1 MNRADRASTAHPF
14 IAGTETAELTAIVTG
29 RTNSLFASDLE
40 ACSEPVLAKV
50 HDRRI
55 LVIGGGGSIGAAT
68 VRIILDYQPSAL
80 HIVDHSE
87 NYLAELVRELRGRS
101 AGIPNIEFRALP
113 LDYGGP
119 IMERFL
125 ADSPPYDVVLNFA
138 ALKHVRS
145 EKDIYSVLQMFDTNV
160 VRHLRFKRWLADHR
174 HGATYFA
181 VSTDKAANPVSL
193 MGASKRLMEDLIFD
207 IAAASS
213 QSTTSA
219 RFANV
224 AFSNGS
230 LLQGFGYRLA
240 KRQPLAVPRDTR
252 RYFISHQEAG
262 ELCLL
267 ATCRVPDGHIAVPR
281 VDATLQ
287 LQLLEDIACACLDHW
302 GLSAER
308 YVDEAQ
314 ACNDVER
321 LAQEGRWPL
330 LLTPLDTG
338 GEKPFEEF
346 VGAGESAVDCGLLNV
361 LALRHIPGVAAEQK
375 LFEQIARWVD
385 EPDFA
390 IAKAKFVSVISAA
403 LPNFRHS
410 QSEQNLD
417 QRL

>member
-1 MNRADRASTAHPF
+1 MNRVDRADKARPF
-14 IAGTETAELTAIVTG
+14 IAGTENTELTSIVTG
-29 RTNSLFASDLE
+29 RTDSLFASDLE
-40 ACSEPVLAKV
+40 ASRERVVAKV
-50 HDRRI
+50 RDRRI

-80 HIVDHSE
+80 HVVDHNE

-101 AGIPNIEFRALP
+101 AGIGDTDFRALP

-119 IMERFL
+119 VMERFL
-125 ADSPPYDVVLNFA
+125 ADSLPYDVVLNFA

-160 VRHLRFKRWLADHR
+160 VRHSRFKRWLAEHR

-207 IAAASS
+207 IAAASG

-267 ATCRVPDGHIAVPR
+267 ATCRIPDRHIAVPR

-287 LQLLEDIACACLDHW
+287 LQLLEDIACACLDYW
-302 GLSAER
+302 GWRVER
-308 YVDEAQ
+308 YVDEAP
-314 ACNDVER
+314 ARNDVER
-321 LAQEGRWPL
+321 LAREGRWPL

-346 VGAGESAVDCGLLNV
+346 VGAGESATDCGLSNLTTV
-361 LALRHIPGVAAEQK
+361 RHVPCLTTEPKI
-375 LFEQIARWVD
+375 FDQIARWVA
-385 EPDFA
+385 EPDLA
-390 IAKAKFVSVISAA
+390 IAKSQFISAISDA
-403 LPNFRHS
+403 VPNFRHAE
-410 QSEQNLD
+410 SEQNLD

>member
-1 MNRADRASTAHPF
+1 
-14 IAGTETAELTAIVTG
+14 
-29 RTNSLFASDLE
+29 
-40 ACSEPVLAKV
+40 
-50 HDRRI
+50 
-55 LVIGGGGSIGAAT
+55 
-68 VRIILDYQPSAL
+68 
-80 HIVDHSE
+80 
-87 NYLAELVRELRGRS
+87 
-101 AGIPNIEFRALP
+101 
-113 LDYGGP
+113 
-119 IMERFL
+119 
-125 ADSPPYDVVLNFA
+125 
-138 ALKHVRS
+138 
-145 EKDIYSVLQMFDTNV
+145 
-160 VRHLRFKRWLADHR
+160 
-174 HGATYFA
+174 
-181 VSTDKAANPVSL
+181 
-193 MGASKRLMEDLIFD
+193 MEDLIFD
-207 IAAASS
+207 VAAASS

-267 ATCRVPDGHIAVPR
+267 ATCRISDGHIAVPR

-287 LQLLEDIACACLDHW
+287 LQLLEDIACACLDYW

-308 YVDEAQ
+308 YDDEAQ
-314 ACNDVER
+314 ARNDVEW
-321 LAQEGRWPL
+321 LAREGRWPL

-346 VGAGESAVDCGLLNV
+346 VGAGESAIDCGLLNV
-361 LALRHIPGVAAEQK
+361 LALRHIPGVAAGQE

>member
-1 MNRADRASTAHPF
+1 MNKADRASKAHPF

-29 RTNSLFASDLE
+29 RTNSLFAGDLE
-40 ACSEPVLAKV
+40 ASSEPVLATV
-50 HDRRI
+50 RDRRI

-68 VRIILDYQPSAL
+68 VRIILDYLPSAL
-80 HIVDHSE
+80 HIVDHNE

-101 AGIPNIEFRALP
+101 TGIPDIDFRALP

-119 IMERFL
+119 VMERFL

-160 VRHLRFKRWLADHR
+160 VRHLRFKRWLAEHR

-207 IAAASS
+207 VAAASR

-230 LLQGFGYRLA
+230 LLQGFGYRMA

-267 ATCRVPDGHIAVPR
+267 ATCRIPDGHIAVPR

-287 LQLLEDIACACLDHW
+287 LQLLEDIACACLDYW
-302 GLSAER
+302 GWRAER
-308 YVDEAQ
+308 YGDEAQ
-314 ACNDVER
+314 ARNDVER
-321 LAQEGRWPL
+321 LAREGRWPL
-330 LLTPLDTG
+330 LITPLDTG

-346 VGAGESAVDCGLLNV
+346 VGAGESAIDCGLLNV
-361 LALRHIPGVAAEQK
+361 SALRHIPGVASGQE
-375 LFEQIARWVD
+375 LFEQIAHWVD

-403 LPNFRHS
+403 LPSFRHS

>member
-1 MNRADRASTAHPF
+1 MNTADRADTARPF
-14 IAGTETAELTAIVTG
+14 IAGTDTAELTSIVTG
-29 RTNSLFASDLE
+29 RTELLFASDL
-40 ACSEPVLAKV
+40 AASSDRVLAKV
-50 HDRRI
+50 RGRRI
-55 LVIGGGGSIGAAT
+55 LVIGGAGSIGAAT
-68 VRIILDYQPSAL
+68 VRIILDYHPSAL
-80 HIVDHSE
+80 HVVDHNE

-101 AGIPNIEFRALP
+101 AGIPDIDFRALP

-119 IMERFL
+119 VMERFL
-125 ADSPPYDVVLNFA
+125 TDAPPYDVVLNFA

-145 EKDIYSVLQMFDTNV
+145 EKDIYSVLQMFDTNI
-160 VRHLRFKRWLADHR
+160 VRHVRFKRWLADHR
-174 HGATYFA
+174 HGASYFA

-207 IAAASS
+207 IAAASH

-230 LLQGFGYRLA
+230 LLQGFSYRLA

-267 ATCRVPDGHIAVPR
+267 ATCRIPDNHIAVPR
-281 VDATLQ
+281 VDTALQ

-302 GLSAER
+302 GLRPER
-308 YVDEAQ
+308 YLDEAR
-314 ACNDVER
+314 ARNDVER
-321 LAQEGRWPL
+321 LAREGRWPL

-346 VGAGESAVDCGLLNV
+346 VGAGESVTDCGLSKV
-361 LALRHIPGVAAEQK
+361 SALRHIPCATAEQD
-375 LFEQIARWVD
+375 LFEQIARWVE
-385 EPDFA
+385 EPNLA
-390 IAKAKFVSVISAA
+390 IAKAKFVSTISDA

-410 QSEQNLD
+410 ESERNLD

>member
-1 MNRADRASTAHPF
+1 MNRADRASTARPF

-40 ACSEPVLAKV
+40 TSSDRVLAKV
-50 HDRRI
+50 RDRRI

-68 VRIILDYQPSAL
+68 VRIILEYRPSAL
-80 HIVDHSE
+80 HIVDHNE

-101 AGIPNIEFRALP
+101 AGIPDIDFRALP

-119 IMERFL
+119 VMERFL

-160 VRHLRFKRWLADHR
+160 VRHIRFKRWLAEHR

-207 IAAASS
+207 IAAASC

-267 ATCRVPDGHIAVPR
+267 ATCRIPDGHIAVPR

-287 LQLLEDIACACLDHW
+287 LQLLEDIACACLDYW

-308 YVDEAQ
+308 YDDEAQ
-314 ACNDVER
+314 ARNDVER
-321 LAQEGRWPL
+321 LAREGRWPL

-338 GEKPFEEF
+338 GEKSFEEF
-346 VGAGESAVDCGLLNV
+346 VGAGESAIDCGLLSV
-361 LALRHIPGVAAEQK
+361 LALRHIPGVAAAQE

-390 IAKAKFVSVISAA
+390 VAKAKFVSVISAA

>member
-1 MNRADRASTAHPF
+1 MNRADRASAARPF

-40 ACSEPVLAKV
+40 ASSAPVFAKV
-50 HDRRI
+50 RDRRI
-55 LVIGGGGSIGAAT
+55 LAVGGAGSIGTAT
-68 VRIILDYQPSAL
+68 VRIILDYHPSAL
-80 HIVDHSE
+80 HVVDHNE

-101 AGIPNIEFRALP
+101 AGIPDIDFRALP

-119 IMERFL
+119 VMERLL

-181 VSTDKAANPVSL
+181 VSTAKAANPVSL

-207 IAAASS
+207 VAAARC

-267 ATCRVPDGHIAVPR
+267 ATCRIPDNHIAVPR
-281 VDATLQ
+281 VDTTLQ
-287 LQLLEDIACACLDHW
+287 LQLLEDIACACLDYW
-302 GLSAER
+302 GLRAER
-308 YVDEAQ
+308 YLDEAP
-314 ACNDVER
+314 ARNDVER
-321 LAQEGRWPL
+321 LAREGRWPF

-346 VGAGESAVDCGLLNV
+346 VGADETVADCGLSNV
-361 LALRHIPGVAAEQK
+361 SALRHIPGVHAENK
-375 LFEQIARWVD
+375 LFDNIARWVD
-385 EPDFA
+385 EPDLA
-390 IAKAKFVSVISAA
+390 VAKAKFINAIA
-403 LPNFRHS
+403 DTLPNFRHS
-410 QSEQNLD
+410 ESEQNLD

>member
-29 RTNSLFASDLE
+29 RANSLFASDLE
-40 ACSEPVLAKV
+40 ASSEPVLAKV
-50 HDRRI
+50 RGRRI

-80 HIVDHSE
+80 HIVDHNE

-101 AGIPNIEFRALP
+101 AGIPDIDFRALP

-119 IMERFL
+119 VMERFL

-207 IAAASS
+207 VAAANR

-267 ATCRVPDGHIAVPR
+267 AACRVPDGHIAVPR

-287 LQLLEDIACACLDHW
+287 LQLLEDIACACLDYW
-302 GLSAER
+302 GLSVER

-314 ACNDVER
+314 ARNDVER
-321 LAQEGRWPL
+321 LAREGRWPL

-346 VGAGESAVDCGLLNV
+346 VGAGESAIDCGLLNV
-361 LALRHIPGVAAEQK
+361 LALRHIPGVAAGQE
-375 LFEQIARWVD
+375 LFEEIARWVD

-390 IAKAKFVSVISAA
+390 IAKARFVSVISAA

>member
-1 MNRADRASTAHPF
+1 MNMADRANQARPF
-14 IAGTETAELTAIVTG
+14 IGGTESAELTSIVTG
-29 RTNSLFASDLE
+29 RTDSLFAKDLE
-40 ACSEPVLAKV
+40 ASGDRVFAKV
-50 HDRRI
+50 RDRRI

-68 VRIILDYQPSAL
+68 VRIIPDYHPSAL
-80 HIVDHSE
+80 HVVDHNE

-101 AGIPNIEFRALP
+101 AGIPDIDFRAMP

-119 IMERFL
+119 VMERFL

-160 VRHLRFKRWLADHR
+160 VRHLRFKRWLAEHR

-267 ATCRVPDGHIAVPR
+267 ATCRIPDGHIAVPR

-385 EPDFA
+385 EPDLA
-390 IAKAKFVSVISAA
+390 IAKAEFVSVISAA

>member
-1 MNRADRASTAHPF
+1 MNRPDRASTARSF
-14 IAGTETAELTAIVTG
+14 IAGTETAELTAVVTG

-40 ACSEPVLAKV
+40 ASRDRVVAKV
-50 HDRRI
+50 RDRRI

-80 HIVDHSE
+80 HIVDHNE

-101 AGIPNIEFRALP
+101 AGIPDSDFRALP

-119 IMERFL
+119 VMERFL

-207 IAAASS
+207 IAAARS

-287 LQLLEDIACACLDHW
+287 LQLLEDIACACLDYW
-302 GLSAER
+302 GWRAER
-308 YVDEAQ
+308 YGDEAQ
-314 ACNDVER
+314 ARNDVER
-321 LAQEGRWPL
+321 LAREGRWPL

-346 VGAGESAVDCGLLNV
+346 VGAGESATDCGLRNV
-361 LALRHIPGVAAEQK
+361 SALRHIPGVAAGQE

-390 IAKAKFVSVISAA
+390 IAKAKFISVIAAA

>member
-1 MNRADRASTAHPF
+1 MNRADRASTARPF
-14 IAGTETAELTAIVTG
+14 VAGTETAELTAIVTG

-40 ACSEPVLAKV
+40 ASSEPVLAKV
-50 HDRRI
+50 RDRRI

-68 VRIILDYQPSAL
+68 VRIILDYLPSAL
-80 HIVDHSE
+80 HIVDHNE

-101 AGIPNIEFRALP
+101 AGIPDVDFRALP

-119 IMERFL
+119 VMERFL
-125 ADSPPYDVVLNFA
+125 ADSAPYDVVLNFA

-160 VRHLRFKRWLADHR
+160 VGHLRFKHWLADHR

-207 IAAASS
+207 VTAASC

-267 ATCRVPDGHIAVPR
+267 ATCRIPDGHIAVPR

-287 LQLLEDIACACLDHW
+287 LQLLEDIACACLDYW

-314 ACNDVER
+314 ARNDVER
-321 LAQEGRWPL
+321 LAREGRWPL

-346 VGAGESAVDCGLLNV
+346 VGAGESAIDCGLLNV
-361 LALRHIPGVAAEQK
+361 SALRHIPGVAAEQK

>member
-1 MNRADRASTAHPF
+1 MNRADRANLARPF
-14 IAGTETAELTAIVTG
+14 IAGTDTAELTSIVTG
-29 RTNSLFASDLE
+29 RTESLFASDLE
-40 ACSEPVLAKV
+40 ASRDRVFAKV
-50 HDRRI
+50 RDRRI
-55 LVIGGGGSIGAAT
+55 LVVGGAGSIGAAT
-68 VRIILDYQPSAL
+68 VRIILDYRPSAL
-80 HIVDHSE
+80 HVVDHNE

-101 AGIPNIEFRALP
+101 AGIPDIDFRALP

-119 IMERFL
+119 VMERLL

-145 EKDIYSVLQMFDTNV
+145 EKDIYSVLQMFDTNLV
-160 VRHLRFKRWLADHR
+160 KHIRFKRWLAEHR

-193 MGASKRLMEDLIFD
+193 MGASKRLMEDLIFEV
-207 IAAASS
+207 AAESW

-267 ATCRVPDGHIAVPR
+267 ATCRIADNHIAVPR
-281 VDATLQ
+281 VDGTLQ
-287 LQLLEDIACACLDHW
+287 LQLLEDTACACLEHW
-302 GLSAER
+302 GLRAER
-308 YVDEAQ
+308 YRDEAQ
-314 ACNDVER
+314 ARNDVER
-321 LAQEGRWPL
+321 LAREGRWPL

-346 VGAGESAVDCGLLNV
+346 VGAGEAATDCGLLNV
-361 LALRHIPGVAAEQK
+361 SALRHISGLVTEQK
-375 LFEQIARWVD
+375 LFDRIARWVE
-385 EPDFA
+385 EPGLA
-390 IAKAKFVSVISAA
+390 IAKAEFISTISAA

-410 QSEQNLD
+410 QSERNLD

>member
-1 MNRADRASTAHPF
+1 MNKADRASAAHPF

-29 RTNSLFASDLE
+29 RTTSLFASDLE
-40 ACSEPVLAKV
+40 ASREHVLAKV
-50 HDRRI
+50 RDRRI

-68 VRIILDYQPSAL
+68 VRIILEYQPSAL
-80 HIVDHSE
+80 HIVDHNE

-101 AGIPNIEFRALP
+101 AGIPDIDFRALP

-119 IMERFL
+119 VMERFL

-160 VRHLRFKRWLADHR
+160 VRHLRFKRWLAEHR

-267 ATCRVPDGHIAVPR
+267 ATCRIPDGHIAVPR

-361 LALRHIPGVAAEQK
+361 LALRHIPGVAAGQE

>member
-1 MNRADRASTAHPF
+1 MNRADRASTARPF
-14 IAGTETAELTAIVTG
+14 VAGTETAELTAIVTG

-40 ACSEPVLAKV
+40 ASSEPVLAKV
-50 HDRRI
+50 RDRRI

-68 VRIILDYQPSAL
+68 VRIILEYRPSAL
-80 HIVDHSE
+80 HIVDHNE

-101 AGIPNIEFRALP
+101 AGIPDIDFRALP

-119 IMERFL
+119 VMERFL

-160 VRHLRFKRWLADHR
+160 VRHIRFKRWLAEHR

-207 IAAASS
+207 IAAASC

-287 LQLLEDIACACLDHW
+287 LQLLEDIACACLDYW

-308 YVDEAQ
+308 YDDEAQ
-314 ACNDVER
+314 ARNDVER
-321 LAQEGRWPL
+321 LAREGRWPL

-346 VGAGESAVDCGLLNV
+346 VGAGESAIDCGLLNV
-361 LALRHIPGVAAEQK
+361 LALRHIPGVAAGQE

>member
-1 MNRADRASTAHPF
+1 MNRADRTSTARPF
-14 IAGTETAELTAIVTG
+14 IAGTETAELTSIVTG
-29 RTNSLFASDLE
+29 RTDSLFAGDLE
-40 ACSEPVLAKV
+40 ASCERVVAKV
-50 HDRRI
+50 RDRRI
-55 LVIGGGGSIGAAT
+55 LVIGGAGSIGATT
-68 VRIILDYQPSAL
+68 VRLILDYQPSAL
-80 HIVDHSE
+80 HVVDHNE

-101 AGIPNIEFRALP
+101 AGIPDIDFHALP

-119 IMERFL
+119 VMERL
-125 ADSPPYDVVLNFA
+125 LTDSPPYDVVLNFA

-145 EKDIYSVLQMFDTNV
+145 EKDIYSVLQMFDTNL
-160 VRHLRFKRWLADHR
+160 VRHVRFKRWLAEHR

-207 IAAASS
+207 VAAESD

-252 RYFISHQEAG
+252 RYFISQQEAG

-267 ATCRVPDGHIAVPR
+267 ATCRIPDGHIAVPR
-281 VDATLQ
+281 LDATLQ
-287 LQLLEDIACACLDHW
+287 LQLLEDIACVCLDYW
-302 GLSAER
+302 GWRAER

-314 ACNDVER
+314 ARNDVER
-321 LAQEGRWPL
+321 LAREGRWPL

-338 GEKPFEEF
+338 GEKSFEEF
-346 VGAGESAVDCGLLNV
+346 VGAGESAIDCGLLNV
-361 LALRHIPGVAAEQK
+361 LALRHMSGVAAGQK
-375 LFEQIARWVD
+375 LFEQIARWVYQ
-385 EPDFA
+385 PDFA
-390 IAKAKFVSVISAA
+390 IAKAEFVSAISAA

>member
-1 MNRADRASTAHPF
+1 MNKADRASAAHPF

-29 RTNSLFASDLE
+29 RTTSLFASDLE
-40 ACSEPVLAKV
+40 ASGEPVLAKLR
-50 HDRRI
+50 DRRI

-101 AGIPNIEFRALP
+101 AGIPDIDFRALP

-119 IMERFL
+119 VMERFL

-160 VRHLRFKRWLADHR
+160 VGHLRFKRWLADHR

-207 IAAASS
+207 VAAARC

-252 RYFISHQEAG
+252 RYFISHREAG

-267 ATCRVPDGHIAVPR
+267 ATCRIPDGHIAVPR

-287 LQLLEDIACACLDHW
+287 LQLLEDIACACLDYW

-314 ACNDVER
+314 ARNDVEP
-321 LAQEGRWPL
+321 LAREGRWPL

-338 GEKPFEEF
+338 GEKPYEEF
-346 VGAGESAVDCGLLNV
+346 VGAGESAIDCGLLNV
-361 LALRHIPGVAAEQK
+361 SALRHIPGVAAEQK